1 MSKGLWNNPCSYFL
15 DAMSRININ
24 RSAINISPTKNTSKS
39 IKSIPAS
46 YIYQIM
52 HNNDFLYNDSIKLQL
67 RLVSVKIPLVFFTY
81 RHQRKIS

>member
-1 MSKGLWNNPCSYFL
+1 MSKGLQNSLCSYFL

-24 RSAINISPTKNTSKS
+24 RSAINISTCPKKKSTSKS

-52 HNNDFLYNDSIKLQL
+52 HNNDSCIMTALNCNSNWCQ
-67 RLVSVKIPLVFFTY
+67 
-81 RHQRKIS
+81 